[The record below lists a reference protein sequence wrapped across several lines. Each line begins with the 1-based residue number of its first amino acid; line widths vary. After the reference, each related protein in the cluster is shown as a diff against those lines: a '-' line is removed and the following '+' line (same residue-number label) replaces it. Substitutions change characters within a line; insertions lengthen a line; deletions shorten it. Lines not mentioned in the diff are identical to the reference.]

1 MHRGCPSIQ
10 HSRVS
15 CCSRCCAAVRVVA
28 PLHISCRTCIQLFVQ
43 GDIKRTNSPQFMWLT
58 FSRGGVKV
66 FVLIDCSSQ
75 SMDAIQIMHTVT
87 SAPEEEE
94 EVKLNSWTWNFQLNY
109 FLHSFFSSKN
119 KPGHD
124 RAVRPAK
131 SKVDLNHSFFFFFF
145 ILDLFGLQSV
155 MMDGATKYGLL
166 WASAAL
172 KCMGRG
178 LERWDEWNRQR
189 DEMERPG
196 EIYEKKA
203 GERW

>member
-15 CCSRCCAAVRVVA
+15 YCSRCCAAVRVVA

-94 EVKLNSWTWNFQLNY
+94 VKLNSWTWNFQLNY

-119 KPGHD
+119 KPGHG

-145 ILDLFGLQSV
+145 LLDLFGLQSV